1 MIKQVS
7 VVYILPAINILFLIN
22 FFQDNFIRLNYF
34 RLNKSKRDNFTFQ
47 CVEINKGGYLFSIC
61 AIDLIRN
68 FAVKFN

>member
-47 CVEINKGGYLFSIC
+47 CVEINKGGTYFQFMQSI
-61 AIDLIRN
+61 
-68 FAVKFN
+68 